1 MATCGPPTA
10 VPGRPAGIHGRH
22 VSDMKPVMNRGG
34 PSPVAGQVR
43 QVLRRDDDYVEEGDD
58 GVFRIARKTARDR
71 ASRSI

>member
-1 MATCGPPTA
+1 
-10 VPGRPAGIHGRH
+10 
-22 VSDMKPVMNRGG
+22 MNRGG